1 MKLSKEDLL
10 QGLPDKVE
18 YKNTT
23 SLKFKEDLIDYFED
37 KNLGTCLEIGTNHGH
52 TTLILS
58 YLFDHVYTIDLHA
71 SNIAKAKEVNKDRDN
86 ITYITGNA
94 YDRSNYQDVP
104 EIDAAFID
112 CIHTY
117 DAVLADIQ
125 TSLNK
130 CSEEGMY
137 IIFDDYA
144 HPECTGVYKG
154 IEEAITQGLTREC
167 YIGEK
172 AGYTFKKTT
181 NPTTLLRDEGIILSY
196 GK

>member
-1 MKLSKEDLL
+1 MKLSKEELL

-23 SLKFKEDLIDYFED
+23 SLKFKEDLIDFFED
-37 KNLGTCLEIGTNHGH
+37 KNLSTCLEIGTNHGH

-58 YLFDHVYTIDLHA
+58 YLFDHVYTIDLHE
-71 SNIAKAKEVNKDRDN
+71 SNIEKAKVVNKDRDN
-86 ITYITGNA
+86 ITYITGDA
-94 YDRSNYQDVP
+94 YDRSNYEDVP
-104 EIDAAFID
+104 KVDAAFID
-112 CIHTY
+112 CVHTHK
-117 DAVLADIQ
+117 AVLIDIQ

-130 CSEEGMY
+130 CSDEGMY
-137 IIFDDYA
+137 LIFDDYA

-154 IEEAITQGLTREC
+154 IEEAVDQGLSREC

>member
-1 MKLSKEDLL
+1 MMHILE
-10 QGLPDKVE
+10 GLPDKTE

-23 SLKFKEDLIDYFED
+23 SLKFKQHLIEFFGD
-37 KNLGTCLEIGTNHGH
+37 KKLDTCLEIGTNHGH
-52 TTLILS
+52 TTFVLS
-58 YLFDHVYTIDLHA
+58 HLFNQVYTIDLHQ
-71 SNIAKAKEVNKDRDN
+71 SNVDIAKEVNRGRDN

-94 YDRSNYQDVP
+94 YDKSNYQDVP
-104 EIDAAFID
+104 KIDAAFID
-112 CIHTY
+112 CVHTY
-117 DAVLADIQ
+117 DAVLVDIQ

-130 CSEEGMY
+130 CGEEGMY

-144 HPECTGVYKG
+144 HPESTGVYKG

-172 AGYTFKKTT
+172 AGYAFKKAA
-181 NPTTLLRDEGIILSY
+181 NATTLIRDEGIILSY